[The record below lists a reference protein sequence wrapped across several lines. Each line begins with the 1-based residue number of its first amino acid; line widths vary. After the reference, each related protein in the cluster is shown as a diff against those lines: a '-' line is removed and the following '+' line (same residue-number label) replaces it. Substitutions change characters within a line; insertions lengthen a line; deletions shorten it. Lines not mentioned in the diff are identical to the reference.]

1 MATHHGRPGGRL
13 LEVGLA
19 LGLAVLSA
27 GVLLAGLALVLWVL
41 IAVYLTLF
49 RVSPILAYVIMTSGA
64 GLSVKVAGPGMRLCW
79 KGLAAIWRPFLTYYR
94 YEAHTLRPLKE
105 NETVPPGDGRDKN
118 EG

>member
-1 MATHHGRPGGRL
+1 M

-27 GVLLAGLALVLWVL
+27 GVFLAGLALVLWVL
-41 IAVYLTLF
+41 VAVHLTLF
-49 RVSPILAYVIMTSGA
+49 RVSPILAYGIMTIGA
-64 GLSVKVAGPGMRLCW
+64 GLSVKVAGPVMRLCW